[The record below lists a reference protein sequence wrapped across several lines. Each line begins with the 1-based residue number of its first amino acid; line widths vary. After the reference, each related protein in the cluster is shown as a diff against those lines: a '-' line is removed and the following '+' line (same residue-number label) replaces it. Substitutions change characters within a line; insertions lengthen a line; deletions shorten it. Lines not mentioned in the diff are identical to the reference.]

1 LFVCGF
7 DGNHDMMC
15 RFEIDWQRRWQHMLQ
30 ASTITMPEQITDV
43 ACMIITKW
51 NWDGLGNDLRYVRAR
66 TFSLG

>member
-1 LFVCGF
+1 
-7 DGNHDMMC
+7 
-15 RFEIDWQRRWQHMLQ
+15 MLQ